1 MRNFSDRK
9 ERLKGKKHSQRK
21 TSYTRG
27 PKPKPNQNKKTKQPT
42 QQTNKQKKKTL
53 QNQQKEK
60 NQHTL
65 LCPRHRENLADR
77 IRKQNPSF
85 CCF

>member
-42 QQTNKQKKKTL
+42 QQTNKQKKKPYKI
-53 QNQQKEK
+53 NRKK
-60 NQHTL
+60 
-65 LCPRHRENLADR
+65 R
-77 IRKQNPSF
+77 INIHFYVLGTERI
-85 CCF
+85 